1 MGSVE
6 LLDGLR
12 RALRPRAGRFI
23 GALIA
28 ASVWGCVSI
37 LLLASAPFQHL
48 LLRFSGDIAAAR
60 ALSGTA
66 VVCGIALYEL
76 APPFWPLGHVYV
88 REGIAL
94 YFLSSETELAANESK
109 FNAVVTRHSTTV
121 TAPSFTRR
129 TCFANGYA
137 GWMGVKNNE
146 LAEPVCIWLRPGTCA
161 EPATD
166 RSTAQ

>member
-1 MGSVE
+1 VCVGWRWRCAAFRRFR
-6 LLDGLR
+6 LL
-12 RALRPRAGRFI
+12 RA

-28 ASVWGCVSI
+28 ASVWSCVSV

-48 LLRFSGDIAAAR
+48 LLRFSGVIAAAR

-66 VVCGIALYEL
+66 AVCGIAVYEL
-76 APPFWPLGHVYV
+76 TPPYWPLGHVYV

-94 YFLSSETELAANESK
+94 YLLRPETELAAEQSK
-109 FNAVVTRHSTTV
+109 FNAIVTKQSTTV
-121 TAPSFTRR
+121 PAPSFTKRS
-129 TCFANGYA
+129 CFANG
-137 GWMGVKNNE
+137 WSQGVRNNE